1 MNVDARDLEIL
12 KAVYELGD
20 PSPKRIEEE
29 TGIPKSTVHYR
40 LNKLRERGIIR
51 NDLYE
56 LDLEAIG
63 FRVTVITEVLAE
75 YEHGY
80 HESVGS
86 KLAEIDGVSDVYFT
100 MGDTDFIVVA
110 HLPDSTFVRR
120 LVEAYESIEGVVR
133 TSSTLAIETIKEE
146 QNPLITYDLETLV
159 DLELQ

>member
-80 HESVGS
+80 HES
-86 KLAEIDGVSDVYFT
+86 GVSNVYFT

-159 DLELQ
+159 DLKLQ